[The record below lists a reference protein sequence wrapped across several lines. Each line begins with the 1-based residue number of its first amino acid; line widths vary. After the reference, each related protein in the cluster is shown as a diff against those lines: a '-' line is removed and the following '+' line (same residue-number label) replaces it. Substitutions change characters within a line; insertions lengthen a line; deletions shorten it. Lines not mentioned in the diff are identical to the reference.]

1 VGLVEAFLKDGRF
14 ADRAMP
20 LGLTREL
27 ATGTLRWLGQLQH
40 IEQTY
45 CRRPA
50 ERWTRSVLL
59 TGFYEILYTRGADH
73 AAVSERV
80 TLVKERRKKAVANMV
95 NAVLRRCV
103 RERETWQKTF
113 KEAPLELRSS
123 HPHALVQ
130 GWRSWMSE
138 AQVEAV
144 CLWNQRQ
151 PATWAR
157 VRDPALF
164 EEWRKAGVTF
174 EQLFEPSR
182 ISDLTSHSPADD
194 LDLKS
199 GNLADDSDL
208 KCEIRNVKF
217 ALEKFAILQRPG
229 PISKLPGF
237 LEGHFYIQDPSTSI
251 APHLL
256 DAQPGERVLDAC
268 AAPGGKAIIIAE
280 AMQGQGTLVAAD
292 RHEDRLPRLRE
303 NLERMQATWVEV
315 RCEDAAK
322 PKPASADER
331 FDAILLDVPCSNSG
345 VLARRPEARWRIDP
359 KRLRK
364 LHQTQLEL
372 LQVSFQRLA
381 PGGRM
386 VYSTCSIE
394 PIETIEVIAAF
405 LASEPAA
412 KEGDSQLNL
421 PGQDRADGAFACVVL
436 RPE

>member
-1 VGLVEAFLKDGRF
+1 
-14 ADRAMP
+14 MP

-59 TGFYEILYTRGADH
+59 TGFYEILHTRGADH

-103 RERETWQKTF
+103 RERDKWEQEF
-113 KEAPLELRSS
+113 KEAPLKTRTS
-123 HPHALVQ
+123 HPDFLVQ

-138 AQVEAV
+138 EQVESV
-144 CLWNQRQ
+144 CQWNQRQ

-157 VRDPALF
+157 VRDRALF
-164 EEWRKAGVTF
+164 DQWREAEVTF
-174 EQLFEPSR
+174 ERPYSQ
-182 ISDLTSHSPADD
+182 PAD
-194 LDLKS
+194 
-199 GNLADDSDL
+199 GDSAEPDPAFEL
-208 KCEIRNVKF
+208 
-217 ALEKFAILQRPG
+217 FAILQRPG

-237 LEGHFYIQDPSTSI
+237 VEGRFYIQDPSTI
-251 APHLL
+251 MAPRLL
-256 DAQPGERVLDAC
+256 NPQPGERVLDAC
-268 AAPGGKAIIIAE
+268 AAPGGKTILIAE
-280 AMQGQGTLVAAD
+280 LMKGQGTLVAAD

-303 NLERMQATWVEV
+303 NLERMQATWVTV

-322 PKPASADER
+322 PSAESADER

-345 VLARRPEARWRIDP
+345 VLARRPEARWRVDK

-364 LHQTQLEL
+364 LHLTQLEL
-372 LQVSFQRLA
+372 LKVSFGRLA

-394 PIETIEVIAAF
+394 PIETTEVLTAF
-405 LASEPAA
+405 LASQPEAR
-412 KEGDSQLNL
+412 EDHRQLNL
-421 PGQDRADGAFACVVL
+421 PGQDHADGAFASAIS
-436 RPE
+436 RP